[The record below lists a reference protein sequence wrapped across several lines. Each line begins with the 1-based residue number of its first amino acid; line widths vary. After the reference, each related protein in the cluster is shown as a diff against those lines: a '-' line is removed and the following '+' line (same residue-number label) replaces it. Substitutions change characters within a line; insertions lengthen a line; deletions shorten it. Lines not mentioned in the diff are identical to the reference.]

1 MTPLFF
7 HMITSAIRAITLF
20 VLLNMVVKFRV
31 RYNLLQRLG
40 LSFTAS
46 GALMTIPVLYF
57 WPDVTPFD
65 AWSTTVMSVG
75 MLMFMWG
82 SALRDYKHSFGNEE
96 QVNVSKEYLKERGL
110 L

>member
-20 VLLNMVVKFRV
+20 VLLNMVIKFRV

-46 GALMTIPVLYF
+46 GALMTIAVLYF
-57 WPDVTPFD
+57 WPEPTPFD
-65 AWSTTVMSVG
+65 AWSTTVMSIG

-82 SALRDYKHSFGNEE
+82 SSLRDFRHSFGNEE
-96 QVNVSKEYLKERGL
+96 QSRISAKHLKSRGL
-110 L
+110 M